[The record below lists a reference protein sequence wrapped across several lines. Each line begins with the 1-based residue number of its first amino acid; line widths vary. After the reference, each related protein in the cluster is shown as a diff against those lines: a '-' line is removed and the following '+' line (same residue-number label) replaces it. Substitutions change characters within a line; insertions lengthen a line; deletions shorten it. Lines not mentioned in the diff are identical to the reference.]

1 MMKNQTEI
9 IQKLDEILEM
19 ELSGVTRYL
28 HYSLMITGPNRIPI
42 VKYFRDLA
50 LEAFSHAAIIGE
62 KITALGGHPSIKTK
76 PVPETHKHSVL
87 EILHESLEF
96 EKQGLAQYQALLPLC
111 DSDVALE
118 ELVREFIRT
127 EQEHIEEASKM
138 LKT

>member
-1 MMKNQTEI
+1 MAQQSEI
-9 IQKLDEILEM
+9 IKKLDAILEM

-50 LEAFSHAAIIGE
+50 LEAFSHAATIGE
-62 KITALGGHPSIKTK
+62 KISSLGGHPSIKTN
-76 PVPETHKHSVL
+76 PVPETNKHSVL
-87 EILHESLEF
+87 DILHESLEF
-96 EKQGLAQYQALLPLC
+96 EKQGLSAYLSLLPLC
-111 DSDVALE
+111 KDDIALE
-118 ELVREFIRT
+118 ELVREFIRM

>member
-1 MMKNQTEI
+1 MSKKEEI

-50 LEAFSHAAIIGE
+50 LEAFDHAATIGE
-62 KITALGGHPSIKTK
+62 KITSLGGHPSIKTK
-76 PVPETHKHSVL
+76 PVPETNKHSVL

-96 EKQGLAQYQALLPLC
+96 EKQGLSAYQSLLPLC
-111 DSDVALE
+111 KDDIALE
-118 ELVREFIRT
+118 ELVRGFIRL
-127 EQEHIEEASKM
+127 EQEHIEEAAKM
-138 LKT
+138 LK